1 MKIILKYIIYLD
13 GQYSI
18 VFNYTGDNLYYFS
31 VPIVLVFQAMPTNVK
46 LFGSLNWITP
56 VLKAD
61 DFLYFEE

>member
-1 MKIILKYIIYLD
+1 M
-13 GQYSI
+13 
-18 VFNYTGDNLYYFS
+18 FYTGDNLYYFS